1 MPKRK
6 QPSQYTDVDN
16 RVIYV
21 LINPKTREFYVNHS
35 TEKGL
40 KDAYRHHH
48 YGLRYKTADSFV
60 KLKQEGQKPCC
71 FVLEKLRTTK
81 VDAYNHVIV
90 WTKIFIENDYIN
102 LDKGNIIDY
111 ANDLFDANQVLYDS
125 LKNTNIKEL
134 CVCKNCEFK
143 NCSIENKPA
152 QPSKSTYSSGRNKQ
166 IKLTFTQ
173 EEYQQIVNNAKFC
186 GLSVSAFIR
195 NQGLNPHF
203 VDDGLNEAI
212 SNHTDELRT
221 LRDAVMRVVY
231 TIYKTGTYDFTDV
244 EYVKEKLNETL
255 ESENKFIK
263 DFRKLENKS
272 LKQLLKTVEEIVKQ
286 NQTTN

>member
-71 FVLEKLRTTK
+71 FVLEKLNTTK

-102 LDKGNIIDY
+102 LDKGNVVDY

-125 LKNTNIKEL
+125 LKNTYASAKTVNLRI
-134 CVCKNCEFK
+134 
-143 NCSIENKPA
+143 A
-152 QPSKSTYSSGRNKQ
+152 ASKTSPH
-166 IKLTFTQ
+166 
-173 EEYQQIVNNAKFC
+173 
-186 GLSVSAFIR
+186 
-195 NQGLNPHF
+195 NPLKALIHP
-203 VDDGLNEAI
+203 
-212 SNHTDELRT
+212 
-221 LRDAVMRVVY
+221 
-231 TIYKTGTYDFTDV
+231 V
-244 EYVKEKLNETL
+244 ET
-255 ESENKFIK
+255 
-263 DFRKLENKS
+263 NKS
-272 LKQLLKTVEEIVKQ
+272 S
-286 NQTTN
+286 